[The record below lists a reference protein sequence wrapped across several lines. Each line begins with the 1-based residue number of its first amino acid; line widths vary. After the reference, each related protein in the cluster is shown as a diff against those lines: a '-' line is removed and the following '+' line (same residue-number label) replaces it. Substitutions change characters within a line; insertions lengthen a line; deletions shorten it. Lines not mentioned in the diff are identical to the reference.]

1 MLQFCYQDRGDPMV
15 NISLRDVPD
24 ELYQQLKQMAELERR
39 SVNQQ
44 ILILLERSLKL
55 QQRPSAEVWQ
65 RIEQRRE
72 AIASRVGLT
81 PDSAE
86 LIAEDRSR

>member
-1 MLQFCYQDRGDPMV
+1 MV

-44 ILILLERSLKL
+44 ILVLLERSLKL

-65 RIEQRRE
+65 RLGQRRE

-81 PDSAE
+81 PNSAE
-86 LIAEDRSR
+86 LVAEDRSR

>member
-1 MLQFCYQDRGDPMV
+1 MV

-44 ILILLERSLKL
+44 ILVLLERSLKL

-86 LIAEDRSR
+86 LVAEDRSR

>member
-1 MLQFCYQDRGDPMV
+1 MV

-24 ELYQQLKQMAELERR
+24 ELYQQLKEIAEQERR

-44 ILILLERSLKL
+44 ILVLL
-55 QQRPSAEVWQ
+55 QQAVRLKQRPTTAIW
-65 RIEQRRE
+65 EQIDRRRE
-72 AIASRVGLT
+72 VIKKRVGIT

-86 LIAEDRSR
+86 LVAEDRSR

>member
-1 MLQFCYQDRGDPMV
+1 MLQFCYQNQGERMV

-44 ILILLERSLKL
+44 ILVLLERSLKFH
-55 QQRPSAEVWQ
+55 QRPSVEVLQ
-65 RIEQRRE
+65 RLAQRRE

-86 LIAEDRSR
+86 LVAEDRSR

>member
-1 MLQFCYQDRGDPMV
+1 MV

-24 ELYQQLKQMAELERR
+24 ELYQQLKQMAENERR

-44 ILILLERSLKL
+44 ILVLLERSLKL
-55 QQRPSAEVWQ
+55 RQRPSAEVWQ

-72 AIASRVGLT
+72 TIASRVGIT

>member
-1 MLQFCYQDRGDPMV
+1 MV

-24 ELYQQLKQMAELERR
+24 EVYQQLKQMAESERR

-44 ILILLERSLKL
+44 ILVLLERTLKL
-55 QQRPSAEVWQ
+55 HQRPSTEVWR

-72 AIASRVGLT
+72 AIAFRIGVT

>member
-1 MLQFCYQDRGDPMV
+1 MV

-24 ELYQQLKQMAELERR
+24 EVYQQLEQMAERERR

-44 ILILLERSLKL
+44 ILVLLERSLSL
-55 QQRPSAEVWQ
+55 HQRPSAEVWQ
-65 RIEQRRE
+65 QIEQRRE
-72 AIASRVGLT
+72 AIRARVGVT

-86 LIAEDRSR
+86 LVAEDRSR

>member
-1 MLQFCYQDRGDPMV
+1 MV

-24 ELYQQLKQMAELERR
+24 EVYQQLEQMAERERR

-44 ILILLERSLKL
+44 ILVLLERSLSL
-55 QQRPSAEVWQ
+55 YQRPSVEVWQ
-65 RIEQRRE
+65 QIEQRRE
-72 AIASRVGLT
+72 AIRARVGVT

-86 LIAEDRSR
+86 LVTEDRSQL

>member
-1 MLQFCYQDRGDPMV
+1 MV

-24 ELYQQLKQMAELERR
+24 EVYQQLKQMAERERR

-44 ILILLERSLKL
+44 ILVLLERSLSL
-55 QQRPSAEVWQ
+55 HQRPSAEVWQ
-65 RIEQRRE
+65 QIDQRRE
-72 AIASRVGLT
+72 AIRARVGVT

-86 LIAEDRSR
+86 LVTEDRSR

>member
-1 MLQFCYQDRGDPMV
+1 MV

-24 ELYQQLKQMAELERR
+24 EVYQQLKQMAERERR

-44 ILILLERSLKL
+44 ILVLLERSLSL
-55 QQRPSAEVWQ
+55 HQRPSAEVWQ
-65 RIEQRRE
+65 QIEQRRE
-72 AIASRVGLT
+72 AIRARVGVT

-86 LIAEDRSR
+86 LVAEDRSR

>member
-1 MLQFCYQDRGDPMV
+1 MV

-24 ELYQQLKQMAELERR
+24 ELYQQLKQMAESERR

-44 ILILLERSLKL
+44 ILVLLEYSLKL
-55 QQRPSAEVWQ
+55 RQRPSAEVWQ

>member
-1 MLQFCYQDRGDPMV
+1 MV

-24 ELYQQLKQMAELERR
+24 ELYQQLKQIAESERR

-44 ILILLERSLKL
+44 ILVLLERSLRL
-55 QQRPSAEVWQ
+55 HQRPTAEVWQ
-65 RIEQRRE
+65 QIEQRRE
-72 AIASRVGLT
+72 AIRARVGLT